1 MMFKILVVMLLQS
14 NEIYV
19 KKLANIRTELA
30 YL

>member
-1 MMFKILVVMLLQS
+1 MFFKIFVVMLLQS

-19 KKLANIRTELA
+19 KKLANNKTELA